1 MIKGRIGMA
10 HVRGFFVWM
19 LTGLILLAAA
29 LTLFLVLF
37 DWNLLKPTI
46 NDRVSEALDRPF
58 AIEGDLAVA
67 WRREPETNGWRAWV
81 PWPHIAAEHMVL
93 GNPEW
98 AEGDTFVSLE
108 RVELRLAP
116 LPLLRK
122 IVSIPRI
129 DVQAPN
135 ADLQRL
141 ADGRNNW
148 TFDLGNDESDPSEP
162 ASLVLDIGTIGFDQ
176 GQIRIDDAIS
186 RLQLDLQVDP
196 LGEPIA
202 FSEIIGE
209 QEQSDAA
216 APQDYVFAWRAEG
229 RYQGQAVQGEGKI
242 GGLLALQDATLPFP
256 LQADVRAGSTRIR
269 LAGTLT
275 DPLNF
280 GALDLNLQLSGTS
293 LGNLYPLTG
302 VTLPDSPPYSTDGRL
317 RAELQAPEGATYRYQ
332 DFNGRIGDSDI
343 HGDLTYLAGTPRP
356 KLSGEVVSRQLL
368 FTDLAPLI
376 GADSNAEKEA
386 RGSDA
391 RQPADKVLPV
401 EEFRTERWRAM
412 DADVRVRGQ
421 RIVHSEKLPITDLD
435 AHIVLDDGRL
445 RLSPLKFGVAGGA
458 LNADIELNG
467 TSTPLQGR
475 ANLKARGFKL
485 KQLAPSFAPMQTS
498 LGELNGDAELR
509 GSGNSVAALLGSAD
523 GTVRMVIN
531 DGTVS
536 RGLMEI
542 AGLNVGNYVMGR
554 LFGDEDVQINCAVA
568 DLALDNGLMSTPLF
582 VLDTENA
589 LIEIDGTVNF
599 ASEELDLDIAPS
611 SKGMR
616 IISLR
621 SPLYVQG
628 TFSEPRPGV
637 HAGPLAL
644 RGVGALALGALAP
657 PAALLALIAPSGEQ
671 ASQCGELLQQMRAGG
686 D

>member
-1 MIKGRIGMA
+1 MA
-10 HVRGFFVWM
+10 RVRRFFLWVVGAM
-19 LTGLILLAAA
+19 VLLLAA
-29 LTLFLVLF
+29 LVLF
-37 DWNLLKPTI
+37 LWLFNWNLLKPTI
-46 NDRVSEALDRPF
+46 NEQVSAALDRPF
-58 AIEGDLAVA
+58 AIEGDLSVN
-67 WRREPETNGWRAWV
+67 WRREPETNGWQTWV
-81 PWPHIAAEHMVL
+81 PWPHIAAEQMLL
-93 GNPEW
+93 GNPDW
-98 AEGDTFVSLE
+98 AEGDTFVSLQ
-108 RVELRLAP
+108 RAELRLGL
-116 LPLLRK
+116 LPLLAKTVR
-122 IVSIPRI
+122 IPRI
-129 DVQAPN
+129 DVQGPVVKV
-135 ADLQRL
+135 QRL

-148 TFDLGNDESDPSEP
+148 TFDLGNEDEDPGQQSEP
-162 ASLVLDIGTIGFDQ
+162 WVLDIGTIGFDQ
-176 GQIRIDDAIS
+176 GQISIDDAVS
-186 RLQLDLQVDP
+186 KLQLELQVEP

-202 FSEIIGE
+202 FSDIVGAKE
-209 QEQSDAA
+209 QTASA
-216 APQDYVFAWRAEG
+216 APQDYAFAWNAKG
-229 RYQGQAVQGEGKI
+229 RYQQQAVEGQGKI
-242 GGLLALQDATLPFP
+242 GGLLALQDAALPFP
-256 LQADVRAGSTRIR
+256 LEADVRAGSTRIR

-343 HGDLTYLAGTPRP
+343 HGNLTYLAGTPRP
-356 KLSGEVVSRQLL
+356 KLSGEVVSQQLL

-435 AHIVLDDGRL
+435 AHVVLDDGRL
-445 RLSPLKFGVAGGA
+445 HLSPLKFGIAGGV

-467 TSTPLQGR
+467 TNTPLQGR
-475 ANLKARGFKL
+475 ADLKARGFKL
-485 KQLAPSFAPMQTS
+485 KELAPSFAPMQTS
-498 LGELNGDAELR
+498 LGELNGNAELR

-542 AGLNVGNYVMGR
+542 AGLNVGNYVMGK

-671 ASQCGELLQQMRAGG
+671 ASQCGEFLQQMRAGA

>member
-1 MIKGRIGMA
+1 MA
-10 HVRGFFVWM
+10 RVRRFFLWLVGV
-19 LTGLILLAAA
+19 LVLLVVA
-29 LTLFLVLF
+29 LALFLWLF
-37 DWNLLKPTI
+37 NWNVLKPTI
-46 NDRVSEALDRPF
+46 NEQVSAALDRPF
-58 AIEGDLAVA
+58 AIEGDLSVA
-67 WRREPETNGWRAWV
+67 WRREPESNGWRAWV
-81 PWPHIAAEHMVL
+81 PWPHIAAEQLLL
-93 GNPEW
+93 GNPDW
-98 AEGDTFVSLE
+98 AEGDTFVSLQ
-108 RVELRLAP
+108 RAELRLGL
-116 LPLLRK
+116 LPLLAK
-122 IVSIPRI
+122 TVTIPRI
-129 DVQAPN
+129 DVQGPVVN
-135 ADLQRL
+135 IQRL
-141 ADGRNNW
+141 EDGRNNW
-148 TFDLGNDESDPSEP
+148 TFDLGAEEEDPAEQSEP
-162 ASLVLDIGTIGFDQ
+162 WVLDIGTIGFDQ
-176 GQIRIDDAIS
+176 GQISIDDAVS
-186 RLQLDLQVDP
+186 KLQLELEVEP

-202 FSEIIGE
+202 FSDIVGDTE
-209 QEQSDAA
+209 QPATA
-216 APQDYVFAWRAEG
+216 APQNYAFAWRAQG
-229 RYQGQAVQGEGKI
+229 RYQQQAVEGQGKI

-256 LQADVRAGSTRIR
+256 LEADVRAGSTRIR

-275 DPLNF
+275 DPLNL
-280 GALDLNLQLSGTS
+280 GALDLQLRLSGTS

-317 RAELQAPEGATYRYQ
+317 TAQLQNEEGATYRYQ

-343 HGDLTYLAGTPRP
+343 HGDLTYMAGEPRP

-386 RGSDA
+386 RGSDT

-435 AHIVLDDGRL
+435 AHVVLDDGHL
-445 RLSPLKFGVAGGA
+445 HLSPLKFGIAGGT

-467 TSTPLQGR
+467 TNTPLQGR
-475 ANLKARGFKL
+475 ADLKARGFKL
-485 KQLAPSFAPMQTS
+485 KELAPSFAPMQTS

-542 AGLNVGNYVMGR
+542 AGLNVGNYVMGK

-568 DLALDNGLMSTPLF
+568 DLALDDGLMSTPLF

-671 ASQCGELLQQMRAGG
+671 ASQCGEFLQQMRAGA

>member
-1 MIKGRIGMA
+1 M
-10 HVRGFFVWM
+10 VRVRRFFLWVVGT
-19 LTGLILLAAA
+19 LALLLAA
-29 LTLFLVLF
+29 LVLF
-37 DWNLLKPTI
+37 LWLFNWNLLKPTI
-46 NDRVSEALDRPF
+46 NEQVSAALDRPF
-58 AIEGDLAVA
+58 AIEGDLSVK
-67 WRREPETNGWRAWV
+67 WRREPETNGWQTWV
-81 PWPHIAAEHMVL
+81 PWPHIAAEQMLL
-93 GNPEW
+93 GNPDW
-98 AEGDTFVSLE
+98 AEGDTFVSLQ
-108 RVELRLAP
+108 RAELRLGL
-116 LPLLRK
+116 LPLLAKTVR
-122 IVSIPRI
+122 IPRI
-129 DVQAPN
+129 DVQGPVVN
-135 ADLQRL
+135 VQRL

-148 TFDLGNDESDPSEP
+148 TFDLGNEDEDPGQQSEP
-162 ASLVLDIGTIGFDQ
+162 WVLDIGSIGFDQ
-176 GQIRIDDAIS
+176 GQISIDDAVS
-186 RLQLDLQVDP
+186 KLQLELQVEP

-202 FSEIIGE
+202 FSDIVGAKE
-209 QEQSDAA
+209 QTASA
-216 APQDYVFAWRAEG
+216 APQDYAFAWNAKG
-229 RYQGQAVQGEGKI
+229 RYQQQAVEGQGKI
-242 GGLLALQDATLPFP
+242 GGLLALQDAALPFP
-256 LQADVRAGSTRIR
+256 LEADVRAGSTRIR

-343 HGDLTYLAGTPRP
+343 HGNLTYLAGTPRP

-368 FTDLAPLI
+368 FTDLAPMI

-386 RGSDA
+386 RGSDT

-435 AHIVLDDGRL
+435 AHVVLDDGRL
-445 RLSPLKFGVAGGA
+445 HLSPLKFGIAGGV

-467 TSTPLQGR
+467 THTPLQGR
-475 ANLKARGFKL
+475 ADLKARGFKL
-485 KQLAPSFAPMQTS
+485 KELAPSFAPMQTS
-498 LGELNGDAELR
+498 LGELNGNAELR
-509 GSGNSVAALLGSAD
+509 GRGNSVAALLGSAD

-542 AGLNVGNYVMGR
+542 AGLNVGNYVMGK

-568 DLALDNGLMSTPLF
+568 DLALDDGLMSTPLF

-671 ASQCGELLQQMRAGG
+671 ASQCGEFLQQMRAGA